1 MWDYLDLPTTSCYFD
16 DHDPV
21 GLRVEALKA
30 GDELVTARSAG
41 TGSWNAGGMMLPV
54 LYLVTLATIPLTIM
68 YAIMGL
74 LFSPIIV
81 PVSIIIKHLSIV
93 LFFPLYLV
101 VAPLAIPVGGI
112 LAFLFEAK
120 KIACSFFTV
129 LTPLLWPLCF
139 LCTWMRA
146 SWTVTKVLVT
156 DTIMPWLVPL
166 RWTAIAG
173 LLGKM
178 TFFS

>member
-1 MWDYLDLPTTSCYFD
+1 MPLESLTP
-16 DHDPV
+16 
-21 GLRVEALKA
+21 L
-30 GDELVTARSAG
+30 
-41 TGSWNAGGMMLPV
+41 MLPV

-146 SWTVTKVLVT
+146 SWMVTK
-156 DTIMPWLVPL
+156 
-166 RWTAIAG
+166 
-173 LLGKM
+173 
-178 TFFS
+178 